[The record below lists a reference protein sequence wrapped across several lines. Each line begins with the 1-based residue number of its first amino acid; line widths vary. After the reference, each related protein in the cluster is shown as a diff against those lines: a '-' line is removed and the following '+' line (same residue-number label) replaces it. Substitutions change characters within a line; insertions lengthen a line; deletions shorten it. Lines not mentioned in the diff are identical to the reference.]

1 MYVSG
6 GYYTSHMTSVLLM
19 IDSKKLRLVFKS
31 SSLELLIYR
40 SWMLPICEGFGRALL
55 DWVRE
60 KVVSSTTLNFDLRI

>member
-1 MYVSG
+1 MCVSG
-6 GYYTSHMTSVLLM
+6 GYYASHVTSVLLV

-40 SWMLPICEGFGRALL
+40 TWMSPICEGLDRVLL

-60 KVVSSTTLNFDLRI
+60 KVMSSTTLNFDFRI